1 MGKRYGTFIVSG
13 DLLACGRWKAF
24 CFLQIGPE
32 RERTMTKD
40 KKDPP
45 AEMNVASEHK
55 GAAADRPRKLDKSV
69 QAAIGARLR
78 AYYDGV
84 AGEADPRPFRRTHE
98 AAREEG
104 RGRRQGRL
112 SRPVA
117 PANR

>member
-1 MGKRYGTFIVSG
+1 MLR
-13 DLLACGRWKAF
+13 R
-24 CFLQIGPE
+24 IGHE
-32 RERTMTKD
+32 REHTMTKD

-45 AEMNVASEHK
+45 AEMNVASEQK

-84 AGEADPRPFRRTHE
+84 AGEAIPDRFVELVE

-104 RGRRQGRL
+104 PGRRQGRL
-112 SRPVA
+112 SRPVSLA
-117 PANR
+117 TLRNAGLR

>member
-1 MGKRYGTFIVSG
+1 
-13 DLLACGRWKAF
+13 
-24 CFLQIGPE
+24 
-32 RERTMTKD
+32 MTKD

-84 AGEADPRPFRRTHE
+84 AGEAIPDRFVE
-98 AAREEG
+98 LMKQLEKKDGGGDKAG
-104 RGRRQGRL
+104 
-112 SRPVA
+112 
-117 PANR
+117 